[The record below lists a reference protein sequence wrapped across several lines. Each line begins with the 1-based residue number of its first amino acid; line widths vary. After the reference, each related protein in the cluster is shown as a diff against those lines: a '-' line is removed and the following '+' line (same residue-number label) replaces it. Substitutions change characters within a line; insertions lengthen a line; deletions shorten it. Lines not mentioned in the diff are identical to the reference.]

1 MSEKLLPC
9 PFCGGT
15 DLSVQTYDVQPDNY
29 HGGYVTCIDCDA
41 QGAGAITLN
50 GWLGSPEEAS
60 NAAVTAWNTRA
71 AMQADAAPVAWMYER
86 GPETIIL
93 QGPLHRDGVLRGA
106 TGWTETP
113 LYAHPPVDDRVST
126 SSPVDVTETP
136 ETSGKLRDA
145 REVYQQAYVT
155 WVSGEHA
162 DNAAAYQ
169 AAAAVIEADRAALV
183 AAIVADLRHETR
195 TYKGSEYSGFAAM
208 IAEDISA
215 KWGGK

>member
-1 MSEKLLPC
+1 MSKHPLPC
-9 PFCGGT
+9 PWCGPYG
-15 DLSVQTYDVQPDNY
+15 DVQ
-29 HGGYVTCIDCDA
+29 VTQYGRDYYSIKCRECGCEGPHRTMGFSLVNGEELAID
-41 QGAGAITLN
+41 
-50 GWLGSPEEAS
+50 E
-60 NAAVTAWNTRA
+60 WNTRA

-86 GPETIIL
+86 GSETIIL
-93 QGPLHRDGVLRGA
+93 QEPLHRDGVLRGA
-106 TGWTETP
+106 TGWAETP

-126 SSPVDVTETP
+126 SSPVDVSETP